1 MRTARN
7 IIALVIQSIEMDIEH
22 AQWAIENADAET
34 KRTIEDKKLCVESG
48 KGILVAESTY
58 NWQIG
63 FYHGITFE
71 NEERID
77 ALKRRLDYWKSLD
90 ERCAEEEMLAEAE
103 EEAEEDAE

>member
-1 MRTARN
+1 MRTARD
-7 IIALVIQSIEMDIEH
+7 IIKLVCESIEMDIEH

-34 KRTIEDKKLCVESG
+34 KCAIEDKKLCVESG

-63 FYHGITFE
+63 YYHGITFE
-71 NEERID
+71 NKERID

-90 ERCAEEEMLAEAE
+90 ERCTEEEKLEETKEDE
-103 EEAEEDAE
+103 EE

>member
-1 MRTARN
+1 MTTARD
-7 IIALVIQSIEMDIEH
+7 IITLVIESIKMDIEH

-63 FYHGITFE
+63 YYHGITFE
-71 NEERID
+71 NDHRID

-90 ERCAEEEMLAEAE
+90 ERCAEEEKLAE
-103 EEAEEDAE
+103 EEEDEEE